1 MLSEVGRRL
10 YFGEDVVCAVN
21 FLVLVLDVRLA
32 MDDGCCAYVGSVPLA
47 CALGVLVTRIP
58 PGIVDVFHQCKKSHN
73 GGFGNH

>member
-21 FLVLVLDVRLA
+21 FLVLVLGVRLA
-32 MDDGCCAYVGSVPLA
+32 MDDGCCAYVGSVPLG

-73 GGFGNH
+73 GGFGNQ